1 MLSKFEHEFALSS
14 KENENE
20 NKLSLKADETHK
32 LVIAIERF
40 TMKYCKTVLHLF
52 IRVSDS
58 LMIADFKSKLKMI
71 FAENYKIENLMYFDT
86 HSIQ

>member
-20 NKLSLKADETHK
+20 NELFLKTDETHK
-32 LVIAIERF
+32 FVIAIERF
-40 TMKYCKTVLHLF
+40 IMKYCKTVLHLF
-52 IRVSDS
+52 IRVNDL
-58 LMIADFKSKLKMI
+58 LMIVDFKSKLRMI